1 MFHLLKLIIWIV
13 GVVVVAYFA
22 LPYIG
27 YEVNMNYFTESKA
40 ACQERL
46 NECTKNLVE
55 QGTKNA
61 TCDFNCI
68 DPKLIIKKQQ

>member
-1 MFHLLKLIIWIV
+1 MFHLLKLIIWVAGIA
-13 GVVVVAYFA
+13 VVAYFA

-27 YEVNMNYFTESKA
+27 YEVNMNYFTESKT